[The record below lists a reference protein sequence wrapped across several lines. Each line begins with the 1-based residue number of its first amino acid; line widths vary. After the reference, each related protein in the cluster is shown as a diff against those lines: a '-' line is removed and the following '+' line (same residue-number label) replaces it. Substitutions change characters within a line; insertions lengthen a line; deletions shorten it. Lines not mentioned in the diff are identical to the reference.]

1 MKVIIVLA
9 AALLAACQP
18 APAPTAA
25 PVAAPPRASA
35 GVADLARPAE
45 TASPPFV
52 VPPRSINISITSE
65 GLQFLPLRIAVA
77 EGFFARHGLDATL
90 HRIDA
95 NAGHAGLMAGQFDFL
110 ASFSRVINSNMHGIP
125 VRFVAALVDRPM
137 HVLIAR
143 PEYRTLADLRGRN
156 IGTSSPGGV
165 EDFIIRTIL
174 RANGMDPD
182 RDANVYPAGRGAL
195 AALESGQLDAIG
207 LQPPQSTELEQRGY
221 HVVGRAAA
229 LLPDLALT
237 ATATTAERV
246 ATEPAGVKAF
256 AAAYLEALRFLH
268 ADRAGAAQVAAEWL
282 DLRSEVALAAY
293 DEAIGSF
300 SADGSFSEA
309 TLQRGVEIEREKD
322 PTLTWDRPVTDMV
335 AADLLGEVQRTLGL
349 IPWSKGDPDGS

>member
-1 MKVIIVLA
+1 MMGNLPRLALPVLVV
-9 AALLAACQP
+9 ALLTACQP
-18 APAPTAA
+18 ATPATPAAA
-25 PVAAPPRASA
+25 P
-35 GVADLARPAE
+35 ARPAASAADPARPPE
-45 TASPPFV
+45 AASPPFS
-52 VPPRSINISITSE
+52 VPPRAIHVSMTSE
-65 GLQFLPLRIAVA
+65 GLQFLPLRIAIA
-77 EGFFARHGLDATL
+77 EGFFAQRGLDATL

-125 VRFVAALVDRPM
+125 VRFIAALVDRPM

-174 RANGMDPD
+174 RAHALDPD

-207 LQPPQSTELEQRGY
+207 LQPPQSTELELRGY
-221 HVVGRAAA
+221 HVVGRATA

-246 ATEPAGVKAF
+246 ATDPALVKAF
-256 AAAYLEALRFLH
+256 AAGYLEALRFLH
-268 ADRAGAAQVAAEWL
+268 ADRTGAARVAADWL
-282 DLRSEVALAAY
+282 DLRPEVALAAY
-293 DEAIGSF
+293 DQAIGSF
-300 SADGSFSEA
+300 STDGSFSEA
-309 TLQRGVEIEREKD
+309 TLQRGVQIEREKD

-335 AADLLGEVQRTLGL
+335 ATALLAEVQQTLGL
-349 IPWSKGDPDGS
+349 VPQ

>member
-1 MKVIIVLA
+1 LRRPTLRVLLA
-9 AALLAACQP
+9 AALFFACQP
-18 APAPTAA
+18 ASAPTAA
-25 PVAAPPRASA
+25 TATAPAPAAAAPEAATVPFTVAPRQ
-35 GVADLARPAE
+35 
-45 TASPPFV
+45 
-52 VPPRSINISITSE
+52 IHISMTSE

-95 NAGHAGLMAGQFDFL
+95 NAGHAGLMAGQFEFL

-143 PEYRTLADLRGRN
+143 PEYPTLADLRGKN

-182 RDANVYPAGRGAL
+182 RDANVYPAGRGAV

-207 LQPPQSTELEQRGY
+207 LQPPQSTGLAMRGY
-221 HVVGRAAA
+221 HILGRAAA

-246 ATEPAGVKAF
+246 ANDPAGVKAF
-256 AAAYLEALRFLH
+256 AAGYLEALRFLH
-268 ADRAGAAQVAAEWL
+268 ADRAGAARVAAEWL
-282 DLRSEVALAAY
+282 DLRPEVALAAY

-300 SADGSFSEA
+300 STDGSFSEA

-322 PTLTWDRPVTDMV
+322 PTLSWDRPVTDMV
-335 AADLLGEVQRTLGL
+335 ASDLLLEVQRALGL
-349 IPWSKGDPDGS
+349 APQ